1 MSEIVTGIRLRG
13 DASGLVSE
21 TQRARTAQEKFT
33 NTTRQSGNQAQR
45 TSAQVAGLSAAKGQL
60 TANIRTMFSPV
71 NLLTG
76 GIAGLIAAMGIGDV
90 IRFSDEMK
98 RLDNQVRLITKS
110 EKERVAV
117 QKDLLQLSNRTF
129 SDIAATTELFAK
141 MTRATKDLN
150 VSQNQLLAVTR
161 AVNQSFVISGAS
173 TQEAEGSTRQL
184 AQALASGAFR
194 GDEFNSVAEQA
205 PRLMEALS
213 TQLGVTTGELREM
226 AENGELTSQKLIAA
240 LINQSEAIN
249 TEFGKM
255 APTASQA
262 MTVVSNNFKTLVSEV
277 NKASN
282 DFGGLTNT
290 ISGIGE
296 ALGSLTSIVA
306 SGEMVAYL
314 SAYAGA
320 WSGWADSVFDS
331 IDLAIGAV
339 NQFPLQVLAAK
350 AITEE
355 TLGLLADAFKYFPQ
369 NIKGMVQILT
379 VELANLERVAKTYA
393 GLFRDTVLLE
403 LQRLIKKAGAYAS
416 ELVDVLN
423 PFDGDAFDLS
433 GELSSIDGAYDKV
446 TEKAK
451 ANANA
456 RIAAS
461 NQARDHVLQDIF
473 AERDGAISAMN
484 EQLAAAKSL
493 AEFRLQ
499 RPAANDNSFSAP
511 EPFVPEERTST
522 PEERASTPEERTS
535 TPEEQNSEYERLRLK
550 YATREEALRIN
561 AQNEMAI
568 IAEAME
574 QKRITEQQGLD
585 LIFAARKKHLSQ
597 VQALEAQKSNLIL
610 SSSAQIFDGLASL
623 AGSFAGEQSKA
634 YKVLFAIS
642 KGFAIAQG
650 VMNLST
656 AISNAMALPFPAN
669 LPAMANAAA
678 TGASLIANIKGV
690 TMQGQAHGGLD
701 KNVREGT
708 WWLRNDEMVL
718 NPQQR
723 RSFESMVASND
734 SRAPGGRSGGSRVFY
749 ITNNIDATNAV
760 PGMEEKIRES
770 VEMAQLQW
778 QAQLREDFSNGGE
791 LSQSLSGTM
800 AA

>member
-117 QKDLLQLSNRTF
+117 QKELLQLSNRTF

-213 TQLGVTTGELREM
+213 TQLGVTTGDLREM
-226 AENGELTSQKLIAA
+226 AANGELTSQKLIAA
-240 LINQSEAIN
+240 LINQSDAIN
-249 TEFGKM
+249 AEFGKM

-461 NQARDHVLQDIF
+461 NQARDQVLQDIF

-522 PEERASTPEERTS
+522 PEE
-535 TPEEQNSEYERLRLK
+535 QNSEYEKLRLK
-550 YATREEALRIN
+550 FATREEALRIN

-585 LIFAARKKHLSQ
+585 LIFAARKKHEDELA
-597 VQALEAQKSNLIL
+597 ALEAAKRNMIL
-610 SSSAQIFDGLASL
+610 GSSAQIFDGLASITG
-623 AGSFAGEQSKA
+623 AFAGKQSKA

-656 AISNAMALPFPAN
+656 AVSNAMALPYPLN
-669 LPAMANAAA
+669 IPEMAKAAA

>member
-117 QKDLLQLSNRTF
+117 QKELLQLSNRTF

-213 TQLGVTTGELREM
+213 TQLGVTTGDLREM
-226 AENGELTSQKLIAA
+226 AANGELTSQKLIAA
-240 LINQSEAIN
+240 LINQSDAIN
-249 TEFGKM
+249 AEFGKM

-461 NQARDHVLQDIF
+461 NQARDQVLQDVF
-473 AERDGAISAMN
+473 AERDGAINAMN
-484 EQLAAAKSL
+484 EQLAAARSL

-499 RPAANDNSFSAP
+499 RPAANDNSFNAP

-522 PEERASTPEERTS
+522 PEE
-535 TPEEQNSEYERLRLK
+535 QNSEYEKLRLK
-550 YATREEALRIN
+550 FATREEALRIN

-574 QKRITEQQGLD
+574 QKKITEQQGLD

>member
-117 QKDLLQLSNRTF
+117 QKELLQLSNRTF

-141 MTRATKDLN
+141 MTRATQDLN

-423 PFDGDAFDLS
+423 PFDGDSFNLD
-433 GELSSIDGAYDKV
+433 GELSRIDGTYDRV

-451 ANANA
+451 ETAKA

-461 NQARDHVLQDIF
+461 NQARDQVLQDVF
-473 AERDGAISAMN
+473 AERDGAINAMN
-484 EQLAAAKSL
+484 EQLAAARSL

-499 RPAANDNSFSAP
+499 RPAANDNSFRAP

-522 PEERASTPEERTS
+522 PEE
-535 TPEEQNSEYERLRLK
+535 QNSEYEKLRLK
-550 YATREEALRIN
+550 FATREEALRIN

-574 QKRITEQQGLD
+574 QKKITEQQGLD

-723 RSFESMVASND
+723 RSFENMVASND
-734 SRAPGGRSGGSRVFY
+734 SRAPSGRSGGSRVFY
-749 ITNNIDATNAV
+749 ITNKIDATNAV

>member
-117 QKDLLQLSNRTF
+117 QKELLQLSNRTF

-213 TQLGVTTGELREM
+213 TQLGVTTGDLREM
-226 AENGELTSQKLIAA
+226 AANGELTSQKLIAA
-240 LINQSEAIN
+240 LINQSDAIN
-249 TEFGKM
+249 AEFGRM

-277 NKASN
+277 NQASN

-331 IDLAIGAV
+331 IDLAISAV

-369 NIKGMVQILT
+369 NIKGMVQVLT
-379 VELANLERVAKTYA
+379 VELANLERIAKTYA

-433 GELSSIDGAYDKV
+433 EELSSIDGAYDKV

-499 RPAANDNSFSAP
+499 RPAANDNSFSAS
-511 EPFVPEERTST
+511 EPFV
-522 PEERASTPEERTS
+522 PEERTS
-535 TPEEQNSEYERLRLK
+535 TPEEQNSEYEKLRLK
-550 YATREEALRIN
+550 FATREEALRIN

-568 IAEAME
+568 IAAAME
-574 QKRITEQQGLD
+574 QKKITEQQGLD

-610 SSSAQIFDGLASL
+610 GSSAQIFDGLASL

-669 LPAMANAAA
+669 LPAMASAAA

-690 TMQGQAHGGLD
+690 TLQGQAHGGLD

-734 SRAPGGRSGGSRVFY
+734 SRASVGGSAASRIIH
-749 ITNNIDATNAV
+749 ITNHIDATNAV

>member
-1 MSEIVTGIRLRG
+1 MSEIVTGIRLKG
-13 DASGLVSE
+13 DASGLVGE
-21 TQRARTAQEKFT
+21 TTRARRAQEQFT
-33 NTTRQSGNQAQR
+33 NSTRQSGAQAQR
-45 TSAQVAGLSAAKGQL
+45 TSAQVSGLSAAKGQL
-60 TANIRTMFSPV
+60 TSNIRAMFSPV
-71 NLLTG
+71 NILTG
-76 GIAGLIAAMGIGDV
+76 GIAGLIAAMGISDV

-98 RLDNQVRLITKS
+98 RLDNQLKLVTNS
-110 EKERVAV
+110 EKERLAV
-117 QKDLLQLSNRTF
+117 QKELLLLSNRTY
-129 SDIAATTELFAK
+129 SDIAATTELFVK
-141 MTRATKDLN
+141 MTRATKDLG
-150 VSQNQLLAVTR
+150 VSEEQLLAVTR

-173 TQEAEGSTRQL
+173 TQEAEGSIRQL

-213 TQLGVTTGELREM
+213 AQLGVTTGELREM
-226 AENGELTSQKLIAA
+226 AANGQLTSQTLIAA

-262 MTVVSNNFKTLVSEV
+262 MTVVSNNFKTLIAEV
-277 NKASN
+277 NAASN
-282 DFGGLTNT
+282 DFGGVTNA
-290 ISGIGE
+290 ILGIGS
-296 ALGSLTSIVA
+296 ALSEVTARVA
-306 SGEMVAYL
+306 SGEMTAYL
-314 SAYAGA
+314 TVFASA
-320 WSGWADSVFDS
+320 WTGWGNAVFDS
-331 IDLAIGAV
+331 VNIAMGAV

-355 TLGLLADAFKYFPQ
+355 TLGIFAQSFKYFPQ
-369 NIKGMVQILT
+369 NIKAMVQIIT
-379 VELANLERVAKTYA
+379 VELANLERIARTYTR
-393 GLFRDTVLLE
+393 LFRDSVLLE
-403 LQRLIKKAGAYAS
+403 LQRLVKRAGAYAN

-423 PFDGDAFDLS
+423 PFDGDTFNLN
-433 GELSSIDGAYDKV
+433 GELSSINNLYDSA
-446 TEKAK
+446 TDKAK
-451 ANANA
+451 AA
-456 RIAAS
+456 AAS
-461 NQARDHVLQDIF
+461 RISASNEARDQIIQDIF
-473 AERDGAISAMN
+473 TERDSAIGAMN
-484 EQLAAAKSL
+484 EQLAAARAL

-511 EPFVPEERTST
+511 APFVPEER
-522 PEERASTPEERTS
+522 AS
-535 TPEEQNSEYERLRLK
+535 TPEEQNSEYEKLRLK
-550 YATREEALRIN
+550 FATREEALRIN

-585 LIFAARKKHLSQ
+585 LIFAARRKHLTQ
-597 VQALEAQKSNLIL
+597 IQALEVQKSNLIL
-610 SSSAQIFDGLASL
+610 GSSAQIFDGLASL

-669 LPAMANAAA
+669 IPAMASAAA

-690 TMQGQAHGGLD
+690 TLQGQAHEGLD

-723 RSFESMVASND
+723 RSFENMVAAND
-734 SRAPGGRSGGSRVFY
+734 SQLAHASGNTNGRQVNYSPT
-749 ITNNIDATNAV
+749 ITIDARNAV
-760 PGMEEKIRES
+760 PGMEQRIRTE
-770 VEMAQLQW
+770 VEA
-778 QAQLREDFSNGGE
+778 ALREYDQELNEDFASNGPR
-791 LSQSLSGTM
+791 SQRLRG